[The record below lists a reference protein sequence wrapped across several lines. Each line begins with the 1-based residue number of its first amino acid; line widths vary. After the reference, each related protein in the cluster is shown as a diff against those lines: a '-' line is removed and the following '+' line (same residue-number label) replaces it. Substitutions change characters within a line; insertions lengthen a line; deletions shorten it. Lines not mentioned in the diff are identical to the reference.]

1 MRQIDLLTIE
11 RQNIPSIQ
19 LVNSAA
25 RACFDAVAEH
35 FLNNLADRKA
45 LILCGPGNNGG
56 DGAALALELM
66 NAGVDSTVVLF
77 GRVKETKGDARVN
90 FDAVSISPDLKF
102 VECSD
107 SSAWAHLPERD
118 VSYDVIV
125 DALFGTGLQRPLEA
139 VFADAVTYLLE
150 VRAGRESFSGLLPL
164 IISVDVPSGLN
175 ADDAEPLGPA
185 VQADL
190 TVTFTAPK
198 PANVLPPACHL
209 NGRLIVA
216 DIGSAPALVDEI
228 NSTMFVTQE
237 QDARDWLTKTRYVPE
252 SYKNVHGHVLVV
264 AGARGF
270 AGAAALCGNA
280 AMSSGAGLVTVATP
294 ASAQASVVAASMPEV
309 MTKPLAETDR
319 GAVSDAALEHVAR
332 LTADK
337 ADVLAIGSGLTSD
350 DERTRRFVHEVVKN
364 RQTPVLIDADALNAL
379 APWPTDLKGSDQ
391 EPLVLTPHAGEM
403 LRLLGSEDKSKVK
416 DRVDVAREFAT
427 AHHVIVVFKGSRT
440 LIAAPDGRVFI
451 NPTGNAGLGTAGAG
465 DTLAGII
472 AGFIAQ
478 EVATNRE
485 RADVLKAVGAAL
497 YIGGMAGDF
506 AASELGM
513 RCMVASDIREHLS
526 QAVVSLDPIG
536 ELP

>member
-1 MRQIDLLTIE
+1 MRQIDLLTVE

-19 LVNSAA
+19 LMKSAA
-25 RACFDAVAEH
+25 RACFDAIAEH
-35 FLNNLADRKA
+35 FLNNLADKKA
-45 LILCGPGNNGG
+45 LVLCGPGNNGG
-56 DGAALALELM
+56 DGAALAIELM
-66 NAGVDSTVVLF
+66 NTGVDTTVVLF
-77 GRVKETKGDARVN
+77 GRVQKTKGDARIH
-90 FDAVSISPDLKF
+90 FDAVSNSPDLKF
-102 VECSD
+102 VECSN
-107 SSAWAHLPERD
+107 SPQWKELPERD
-118 VSYDVIV
+118 RSYDVIV
-125 DALFGTGLQRPLEA
+125 DALFGTGLQRPLEGM
-139 VFADAVTYLLE
+139 FADAVAYVID
-150 VRAGRESFSGLLPL
+150 VRAARESFFGLLPL
-164 IISVDVPSGLN
+164 IISVDMPSGLN
-175 ADDAEPLGPA
+175 ADQAERLGPA

-198 PANVLPPACHL
+198 PANVLPPSCHL

-216 DIGSAPALVDEI
+216 DIGCAPALVNEME
-228 NSTMFVTQE
+228 SALFVSQE
-237 QDARDWLTKTRYVPE
+237 QDARDWLTKTRYAPE
-252 SYKNVHGHVLVV
+252 SYKNIHGHVLVV

-309 MTKPLAETDR
+309 MTEPLAETDR
-319 GAVSDAALEHVAR
+319 GAVSDAALEHVAH
-332 LTADK
+332 LSADK
-337 ADVLAIGSGLTSD
+337 ADVIAIGSGLTSD
-350 DERTRRFVHEVVKN
+350 DERTRRFVHEVIKN
-364 RQTPVLIDADALNAL
+364 RQTPVVIDADALNAL

-391 EPLVLTPHAGEM
+391 NPLVLTPHAGEM

-416 DRVDVAREFAT
+416 DRVTVAREFAT
-427 AHHVIVVFKGSRT
+427 THRVIVVFKGSRT

-465 DTLAGII
+465 DTLTGII

-478 EVATNRE
+478 EVASQKD
-485 RADVLKAVGAAL
+485 RADVLQAVVAAL
-497 YIGGMAGDF
+497 YIGGMAGDL